1 MSTIITEAEARVIGA
16 VLAENDLF
24 ESVVDLG
31 LRESDFSTDETRLT
45 WSALTALRRAS
56 QPLNHRTLI
65 HQLRGERD
73 KVSEDYLRNLDCLA
87 ASEQDTLADTAIV
100 LRDAQ
105 RRALVKF
112 GTNLILKA
120 DTPPEHW
127 QSTAEYLDGI
137 IEEAESDLAQIS
149 LRSER
154 KPERS
159 FAEIAREL
167 LERIGRREPGGL
179 PVGLKSLDE
188 YFGGFRA
195 GHLSVIAARTSRGK
209 TALAT
214 QIALETVRAD
224 HPVLFVTAEMA
235 QEEMVQ
241 RFLSCQSQVNLLRAA
256 REGFYDDDDETK
268 AWTAADLIGGRPEL
282 SKPGLPLL
290 IRYRP
295 LLKPRELR
303 VEIRRAAQEFGR
315 PLGLVIVD
323 YLGLMRGDRHEQQR
337 FIEIGNIVVQ
347 IKAMAG
353 ELGIPILLA
362 AQINREGGRDRKDED
377 YPPQLRE
384 LRDSGTLEEH
394 CDDCF
399 MLWHKPKSQ
408 QKARPGWIDVQ
419 VIIAKQ
425 RNGPRGAQCDLLFQP
440 SWGLFRDSD
449 SDIDW

>member
-1 MSTIITEAEARVIGA
+1 MNTIIAEAEIRVIGA

-31 LRESDFSTDETRLT
+31 LRESDFSTDQTRLT
-45 WSALTALRRAS
+45 WSAFTTLRKVN

-73 KVSEDYLRNLDCLA
+73 RISEDYLRSLDYLVA
-87 ASEQDTLADTAIV
+87 NERDTLADAGII

-120 DTPPEHW
+120 DTAPDPS
-127 QSTAEYLDGI
+127 QSTAEYLNEI
-137 IEEAESDLAQIS
+137 IEQAESDLAQIS

-159 FAEIAREL
+159 FAEIAKEL
-167 LERIGRREPGGL
+167 LERIGRKETGGL
-179 PVGLKSLDE
+179 PVGLKCIDE
-188 YFGGFRA
+188 TFGGFRA

-214 QIALETVRAD
+214 QIALETARAN
-224 HPVLFVTAEMA
+224 HPVLFVTAEMV
-235 QEEMVQ
+235 QEEIVQ

-256 REGFYDDDDETK
+256 REGFYDNEDEAK
-268 AWTAADLIGGRPEL
+268 AWAAADFIGGRPEL

-362 AQINREGGRDRKDED
+362 AQINREGGKDRKDED

-394 CDDCF
+394 ADNVF
-399 MLWHKPKSQ
+399 LLWHRPKKQ
-408 QKARPGWIDVQ
+408 QTARFPWVNVQ
-419 VIIAKQ
+419 VIVAKQ
-425 RNGPRGAQCDLLFQP
+425 RNGPRGAECDLLFQP
-440 SWGLFRDSD
+440 NWGVFREPASV
-449 SDIDW
+449 SF